1 MALFQLNTLP
11 KFSVQT
17 QLSLPKLFPL
27 GRMAANKVAF
37 STAANV
43 YAAQI
48 VDAPTERRSANWK
61 PSIWDHDFIKTL
73 KNDYTGEVYVR
84 RADSLKDKIRQLLI
98 NAHDKKKSPLAL
110 LELIDNIQRLGLEHI
125 FQDDIHQALGFVKE
139 INPAEMKY
147 NLHATALRFR
157 LFRQEGLSVSQDV
170 FKVFKDRRGNFM
182 EHITQD
188 VKGMLSLYEASYLGV
203 DGEDI
208 LDEAKVF
215 ARKHLKDIKGNIDPN
230 LKERVNHSLDL
241 PLNYQINR
249 LEARWYIDA
258 YSRTENANYNL
269 LELAKLEYNMV
280 QSAHQKDAIE
290 MSRWWKN
297 LDLLKTLPFARNR
310 LVECFIWSVGAA
322 YEPQH
327 NYCREVITKLVC
339 LITIIDDVYDVY
351 STLDEAKLFTDA
363 VERWDA
369 NAVEDLPDYMKLC
382 FLALYNTINEFA
394 YDTLKESGLNI
405 IPCLKQTWA
414 RHCKAYLLEA
424 TWFHSG
430 YKPTLEEYLDN
441 ASVSVGVPL
450 ILVNVFFAMH
460 PKITKEALL
469 FLKSYPDLIRLS
481 SMVVRLTDDLGTS
494 TAELERGDNIKSI
507 QCYMNDKGV
516 TEEVAREYIRDLTDE
531 TWKKL
536 NEVMWA
542 DSPVS
547 REFIKVC
554 VHKARA
560 AEAMYQYG
568 DGHGDPS
575 NVSKSRV
582 LSLLVDTIPVM

>member
-1 MALFQLNTLP
+1 MVLLQLNPLTQFHSQTFSFPKELQLRVRRTCKFAFTTSCNDVHQPQNYDDTL
-11 KFSVQT
+11 KI
-17 QLSLPKLFPL
+17 K
-27 GRMAANKVAF
+27 
-37 STAANV
+37 
-43 YAAQI
+43 
-48 VDAPTERRSANWK
+48 RRSADYK
-61 PSIWDHDFIKTL
+61 PNMWQHDFIKTL
-73 KNDYTGEVYVR
+73 KNEYTGEVYVK
-84 RADSLKDKIRQLLI
+84 RADSLKDKVRELL
-98 NAHDKKKSPLAL
+98 NNNMHDMKKSPLAV
-110 LELIDNIQRLGLEHI
+110 LELIGDIQRLGLEHI
-125 FQDDIHQALGFVKE
+125 FKHDIHRALGFVKE
-139 INPAEMKY
+139 SNAVEMKN

-157 LFRQEGLSVSQDV
+157 LFRQEGFTVSQDV
-170 FKVFKDRRGNFM
+170 FKVFKDSQGNFM
-182 EHITQD
+182 DHLSQD

-215 ARKHLKDIKGNIDPN
+215 AHKHLKDIKGNIDPN
-230 LKERVNHSLDL
+230 LKEQVNHSLDL

-363 VERWDA
+363 VER
-369 NAVEDLPDYMKLC
+369 
-382 FLALYNTINEFA
+382 
-394 YDTLKESGLNI
+394 
-405 IPCLKQTWA
+405 
-414 RHCKAYLLEA
+414 HCKAYLLEA

-430 YKPTLEEYLDN
+430 YKPTVEEYLDIAN
-441 ASVSVGVPL
+441 ISIGSPL
-450 ILVNVFFAMH
+450 VLVHAYFTIH
-460 PKITKEALL
+460 RKITNEALL
-469 FLKSYPDLIRLS
+469 YIKSYPDFIRLT
-481 SMVVRLTDDLGTS
+481 SMVMRLADDIRTC
-494 TAELERGDNIKSI
+494 TAELKRGDNLKSI
-507 QCYMNDKGV
+507 QCYMNDKNV
-516 TEEVAREYIRDLTDE
+516 TEEVAREYIRYLADE

-536 NEVMWA
+536 NAEMLV

-547 REFIKVC
+547 KAFIKLC
-554 VHKARA
+554 AHCART
-560 AEAMYQYG
+560 AEVMYHYG

-575 NVSKSRV
+575 NLSKNQV
-582 LSLLVDTIPVM
+582 LTLLVNNIPV

>member
-11 KFSVQT
+11 KFSFQT
-17 QLSLPKLFPL
+17 QLSLPKQFPL

-98 NAHDKKKSPLAL
+98 NVHDKKKSPLGL

-125 FQDDIHQALGFVKE
+125 FQDDIHQALGFVEE

-157 LFRQEGLSVSQDV
+157 LFRQEGFSVSQDV

-215 ARKHLKDIKGNIDPN
+215 AHKHLKDIKGNIDPN
-230 LKERVNHSLDL
+230 LKEQVNHSLDL

-405 IPCLKQTWA
+405 IPCLKQTVRLFFDVVIVSA
-414 RHCKAYLLEA
+414 LLLYEIA
-424 TWFHSG
+424 IN
-430 YKPTLEEYLDN
+430 LLL
-441 ASVSVGVPL
+441 VLVG
-450 ILVNVFFAMH
+450 
-460 PKITKEALL
+460 EALQG
-469 FLKSYPDLIRLS
+469 LS
-481 SMVVRLTDDLGTS
+481 TRGNVVPQW
-494 TAELERGDNIKSI
+494 I
-507 QCYMNDKGV
+507 
-516 TEEVAREYIRDLTDE
+516 
-531 TWKKL
+531 
-536 NEVMWA
+536 
-542 DSPVS
+542 
-547 REFIKVC
+547 
-554 VHKARA
+554 
-560 AEAMYQYG
+560 
-568 DGHGDPS
+568 
-575 NVSKSRV
+575 
-582 LSLLVDTIPVM
+582 

>member
-1 MALFQLNTLP
+1 M
-11 KFSVQT
+11 
-17 QLSLPKLFPL
+17 
-27 GRMAANKVAF
+27 
-37 STAANV
+37 
-43 YAAQI
+43 
-48 VDAPTERRSANWK
+48 
-61 PSIWDHDFIKTL
+61 
-73 KNDYTGEVYVR
+73 
-84 RADSLKDKIRQLLI
+84 
-98 NAHDKKKSPLAL
+98 HDKNNSPLTL
-110 LELIDNIQRLGLEHI
+110 LELIDDIQRLGLEHI
-125 FQDDIHQALGFVKE
+125 FEDDIHHALVFVKE
-139 INPAEMKY
+139 SISNAAEIQN
-147 NLHATALRFR
+147 NLHTTALRFR
-157 LFRQEGLSVSQDV
+157 LFRQEGLTVSQDV
-170 FKVFKDRRGNFM
+170 FKVFKDCQGNFL
-182 EHITQD
+182 EHLSQD
-188 VKGMLSLYEASYLGV
+188 VKGMLSLYEASYLGI
-203 DGEDI
+203 DGEDL

-215 ARKHLKDIKGNIDPN
+215 ARKHLKCIKGNIDPN
-230 LKERVNHSLDL
+230 LQEMVKHSLDL

-258 YSRTENANYNL
+258 YSRTQNPNYNL

-290 MSRWWKN
+290 MSRWWEN

-327 NYCREVITKLVC
+327 NYCREVITKLAC

-382 FLALYNTINEFA
+382 FLALFNTVNEFA
-394 YDTLKESGLNI
+394 YDTIKESGLNI
-405 IPCLKQTWA
+405 IPCLKQMWV

-424 TWFHSG
+424 TWFHSE

-441 ASVSVGVPL
+441 GSVSVGFPL
-450 ILVNVFFAMH
+450 ILVNVYFAMH
-460 PKITKEALL
+460 PKITEEALL

-516 TEEVAREYIRDLTDE
+516 TEEIAREYIRDLTDE
-531 TWKKL
+531 TWKKI
-536 NEVMWA
+536 NAVMWA
-542 DSPVS
+542 ESPVS

-560 AEAMYQYG
+560 AEAMYQYEE

-582 LSLLVDTIPVM
+582 LSLLVDAIPV